1 MLTMRSSSNK
11 EELVLSNRKI
21 MYQGNIYIMLEEYEM
36 LDKEQTENC
45 IKKEQSKDQVE
56 TTA

>member
-1 MLTMRSSSNK
+1 MRSSSNK
-11 EELVLSNRKI
+11 EELVLNNRKL
-21 MYQGNIYIMLEEYEM
+21 MYQGNTYIMLEEYEM